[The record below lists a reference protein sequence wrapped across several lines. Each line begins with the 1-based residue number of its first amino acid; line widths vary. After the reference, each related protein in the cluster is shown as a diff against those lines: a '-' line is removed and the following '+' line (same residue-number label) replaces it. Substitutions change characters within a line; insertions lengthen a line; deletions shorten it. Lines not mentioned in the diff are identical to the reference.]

1 MKRKPG
7 VPHDKHCRSCPAI
20 CCKNLALAIGK
31 PANRKEVDDL
41 KWQLHFTHVKI
52 YIRHHHWY
60 QWIKS
65 VCRYLSKDNKCTIYE
80 RRPDICRKHNPPDC
94 EKFGKFY
101 DVMLSTPEEL
111 EEYLENKKKRPASK
125 GSSKK

>member
-7 VPHDKHCRSCPAI
+7 VPHNKYCRGCAAI
-20 CCKNLALAIGK
+20 CCRNLALAIGK
-31 PANRKEVDDL
+31 PANRKEIDDL
-41 KWQLHFTHVKI
+41 KWQLHFTRVKI

-65 VCRYLSKDNKCTIYE
+65 KCMYLSEDNKCIIYE

-101 DVMLSTPEEL
+101 DIMISTPEEL
-111 EEYLENKKKRPASK
+111 EAYLEAKKKNRQK
-125 GSSKK
+125 SSGK

>member
-1 MKRKPG
+1 MKKKPG
-7 VPHDKHCRSCPAI
+7 VPKNSHCRSCPAI

-31 PANRKEVDDL
+31 PANKKEIDDL
-41 KWQLHFTHVKI
+41 KWQLHFTNVKV

-65 VCRYLSKDNKCTIYE
+65 RCMYLSSDNKCTIYD

-94 EKFGKFY
+94 EKFGEFY
-101 DVMLSTPEEL
+101 DDMLSTPEDL
-111 EEYLENKKKRPASK
+111 DNYMAKKNKTKKGR
-125 GSSKK
+125 